1 MIEEDRRKGTHL
13 EEKGNV
19 ELAQLQ
25 ADTTAS
31 QCAKRLRFGPD
42 AFDVFNVF

>member
-1 MIEEDRRKGTHL
+1 MIEEDRRKGKHL
-13 EEKGNV
+13 EKGNV

-31 QCAKRLRFGPD
+31 QCAERLRFGPD

>member
-1 MIEEDRRKGTHL
+1 MIEEDRRKGKHL
-13 EEKGNV
+13 EKGNV

-31 QCAKRLRFGPD
+31 QSAKRLRFGPD